1 MFNSFLEFCQGKLG
15 ILYKNSFLVQNI
27 DFLIFL
33 SLAGTLL
40 LSLVVSSEI
49 IGLGALAIAAL
60 TFVKL
65 MVTPGA
71 KVKFSIAE
79 YCLIIYFLIVFI
91 SLCGSTLFG
100 LSLKGFLKTLTYML
114 FYFSVAQLFKVNLKY
129 AIATLFVIAFGIF
142 FESGIAF
149 LQNFTHVQ
157 AIAGWQDVTNLNPE
171 EVMTRVYGT
180 LQPYNPNLFGGYLVV
195 GLPTCLGLTIWLLVK
210 KYYKLAIV
218 FLVGTLAGVLS
229 LVFTGCRGAYVAFF
243 MMVIATLAISLKFF
257 WQNYKNIYLTVVGV
271 GFAISTALILASA
284 SLRARIL
291 SIFAMR
297 QDSSNSFRFNVYQS
311 SLQMFKD
318 NWLLGIGV
326 GNKNFREIY
335 GLYMKTGFDALSA
348 YNIYLEVAVESGI
361 FALIAFVAYL
371 GMQIF
376 YALKLILTSRDVEN
390 VIFMSVTLLAL
401 IGVMAHGMV
410 DTVFFRP
417 QIQIVFWTMM
427 ALITAI
433 KNENYKEI
441 NIL

>member
-1 MFNSFLEFCQGKLG
+1 MFNSLRDF
-15 ILYKNSFLVQNI
+15 LYKNSFLLQNI

-33 SLAGTLL
+33 ALAGTLL
-40 LSLVVSSEI
+40 ASLTMSSGI
-49 IGLGALAIAAL
+49 IGLGALAVAGL

-65 MVTPGA
+65 LTYPDARVRLGA
-71 KVKFSIAE
+71 E
-79 YCLIIYFLIVFI
+79 EWCLIIYFLIVFI

-100 LSLKGFLKTLTYML
+100 LSLKGFLKTVTYIL
-114 FYFSVAQLFKVNLKY
+114 FYFSVAQLFKSNFKY
-129 AIATLFVIAFGIF
+129 GIATLFVIAAGIF

-157 AIAGWQDVTNLNPE
+157 AIAGWQDVSNLNPE
-171 EVMTRVYGT
+171 QVMTRVYGT

-195 GLPTCLGLTIWLLVK
+195 GLPACLGLTLWLLVK
-210 KYYKLAIV
+210 KYYKLAIL
-218 FLVGTLAGVLS
+218 FFVGTGAGVLS
-229 LVFTGCRGAYVAFF
+229 LVFTGCRGAYIAFF
-243 MMVIATLAISLKFF
+243 MMTLAVLAISLKFF
-257 WQNYKNIYLTVVGV
+257 WANYKKIYLAVVGA
-271 GFAISTALILASA
+271 GFALSTALILAST

-348 YNIYLEVAVESGI
+348 YNIYLETAVESGI

-371 GMQIF
+371 GMQCF
-376 YALKLILTSRDVEN
+376 NSVKYILTSTDVAK
-390 VIFMSVTLLAL
+390 VVLISAAFVSL

-417 QIQIVFWTMM
+417 QIQIIFWVMM
-427 ALITAI
+427 ALIASRD
-433 KNENYKEI
+433 
-441 NIL
+441 

>member
-1 MFNSFLEFCQGKLG
+1 MFNSLRDF
-15 ILYKNSFLVQNI
+15 LYKNSFLLQNI

-33 SLAGTLL
+33 ALAGTLL
-40 LSLVVSSEI
+40 ASLTMSSGI
-49 IGLGALAIAAL
+49 IGLGALTVAGL

-65 MVTPGA
+65 LTYPSARVKLGA
-71 KVKFSIAE
+71 E
-79 YCLIIYFLIVFI
+79 EWCLIIYFLIVFI

-100 LSLKGFLKTLTYML
+100 LSLKGFLKTVTYIL
-114 FYFSVAQLFKVNLKY
+114 FYFSVAQLFKSNFKY
-129 AIATLFVIAFGIF
+129 GIATLFVIAAGIF

-157 AIAGWQDVTNLNPE
+157 AIAGWQDVSNLNPE
-171 EVMTRVYGT
+171 QVMTRVYGT

-195 GLPTCLGLTIWLLVK
+195 GLPACLGLTLWLMVK
-210 KYYKLAIV
+210 KYYKLAIL
-218 FLVGTLAGVLS
+218 FFVGTGAGVLS
-229 LVFTGCRGAYVAFF
+229 LVFTGCRGAYIAFF
-243 MMVIATLAISLKFF
+243 MMTLAVLVISLKFF
-257 WQNYKNIYLTVVGV
+257 WANYKKIYLAVVGA
-271 GFAISTALILASA
+271 GFALSTALILAST

-348 YNIYLEVAVESGI
+348 YNIYLETAVESGI

-371 GMQIF
+371 GMQCF
-376 YALKLILTSRDVEN
+376 NSVKYILTSTDVAK
-390 VIFMSVTLLAL
+390 VVLISAAFVSL

-417 QIQIVFWTMM
+417 QIQIIFWVMM
-427 ALITAI
+427 ALITSRD
-433 KNENYKEI
+433 
-441 NIL
+441 

>member
-1 MFNSFLEFCQGKLG
+1 MFNSLRNF
-15 ILYKNSFLVQNI
+15 LYKNSFLLQNI

-33 SLAGTLL
+33 ALAGTILA
-40 LSLVVSSEI
+40 SLTMSSGV
-49 IGLGALAIAAL
+49 IGLGALAVAGL
-60 TFVKL
+60 TIVKL
-65 MVTPGA
+65 LTTPGA
-71 KVKFSIAE
+71 RLRLGAE
-79 YCLIIYFLIVFI
+79 EWCLIIYFLIVFI

-100 LSLKGFLKTLTYML
+100 LSLKGFLKTVTYIL
-114 FYFSVAQLFKVNLKY
+114 FYFSVAQLFKSNFKY
-129 AIATLFVIAFGIF
+129 VIATLFVIAAGIF

-171 EVMTRVYGT
+171 QVMTRVYGT

-195 GLPTCLGLTIWLLVK
+195 GLPACLGLTLWLLVK
-210 KYYKLAIV
+210 KYYKLAIL
-218 FLVGTLAGVLS
+218 FFVGTGAGVLS

-243 MMVIATLAISLKFF
+243 AMTLAVLAISLKFF
-257 WQNYKNIYLTVVGV
+257 WANYKKIYLAVVGA
-271 GFAISTALILASA
+271 GFALSTALILAST

-326 GNKNFREIY
+326 GNKKFREIY

-348 YNIYLEVAVESGI
+348 YNIYLETAVESGI

-371 GMQIF
+371 GMQCF
-376 YALKLILTSRDVEN
+376 NAVKYILTSTDTAKIVL
-390 VIFMSVTLLAL
+390 MSAALVSL

-417 QIQIVFWTMM
+417 QIQIIFWVMM
-427 ALITAI
+427 ALISARD
-433 KNENYKEI
+433 
-441 NIL
+441 

>member
-1 MFNSFLEFCQGKLG
+1 MFNSLRDF
-15 ILYKNSFLVQNI
+15 LYKNSFLLQNI

-33 SLAGTLL
+33 ALAGTLFA
-40 LSLVVSSEI
+40 SLTMSSGI
-49 IGLGALAIAAL
+49 IGLGALAVAGL

-65 MVTPGA
+65 LTYPGA
-71 KVKFSIAE
+71 RVKLGAE
-79 YCLIIYFLIVFI
+79 EWCLIIYFLIVFI

-100 LSLKGFLKTLTYML
+100 LSLKGFLKTVTYIL
-114 FYFSVAQLFKVNLKY
+114 FYFSVAQLFKSNFKY
-129 AIATLFVIAFGIF
+129 GIATLFVIAAGIF

-157 AIAGWQDVTNLNPE
+157 AIAGWQDVSNLNPE
-171 EVMTRVYGT
+171 QVMTRVYGT

-195 GLPTCLGLTIWLLVK
+195 GLPACLGLTLWLLVK
-210 KYYKLAIV
+210 KYYKLAIL
-218 FLVGTLAGVLS
+218 FFVGTGAGVLS
-229 LVFTGCRGAYVAFF
+229 LVFTGCRGAYIAFF
-243 MMVIATLAISLKFF
+243 MMTLAVLAISLKFF
-257 WQNYKNIYLTVVGV
+257 WANYKKIYLAVVGA
-271 GFAISTALILASA
+271 GFALSTALILAST

-348 YNIYLEVAVESGI
+348 YNIYLETAVESGI

-371 GMQIF
+371 GMQCF
-376 YALKLILTSRDVEN
+376 NSVKYILTSTDVAK
-390 VIFMSVTLLAL
+390 VVLISAAFVSL

-417 QIQIVFWTMM
+417 QIQIIFWVMM
-427 ALITAI
+427 ALIASRD
-433 KNENYKEI
+433 
-441 NIL
+441 